1 MPKSKEL
8 LKHIK
13 LSDLIKNSKDV
24 YIQSLLSTKENYI
37 TENNIIAD
45 IIVLDEIKNYKI
57 LKNKVVLI
65 DNADPGYNFIFTYS
79 IKGLITK
86 YGGSNSHM
94 AIRCLELG
102 IASIIGVGEE
112 KFNTIKKCNKINLNC
127 EQKFFRIIN

>member
-1 MPKSKEL
+1 ML
-8 LKHIK
+8 TFHL
-13 LSDLIKNSKDV
+13 
-24 YIQSLLSTKENYI
+24 
-37 TENNIIAD
+37 
-45 IIVLDEIKNYKI
+45 VLDEIKSYKI

-65 DNADPGYNFIFTYS
+65 DNADPGYDFIFTYS